1 MRNFFEDYQRETQ
14 GGGRQRD
21 RPALIRR
28 GFGAAVWSVF
38 TKLLIAVSFA
48 AATALS
54 GAGLA
59 ALLHEPSRD
68 MLFELAVNTFWGR

>member
-1 MRNFFEDYQRETQ
+1 MRSFFEDYQREKH

-28 GFGAAVWSVF
+28 GAGAAVWSFFRKLF
-38 TKLLIAVSFA
+38 TAVLYA
-48 AATALS
+48 AVTALS

-59 ALLHEPSRD
+59 ALLHEPSRE
-68 MLFELAVNTFWGR
+68 MLLELAVNTFWGW